1 MAVKDKAESNIIE
14 LLKKKQQHDA
24 HIVLVIKNYTNH
36 RAKGK
41 ENHFRVEVSAHHQS
55 LSYHRSFVYYI
66 FAICAS
72 FWVI

>member
-41 ENHFRVEVSAHHQS
+41 GNHFRVEVPITNHYRITDHLFIISSPSVLH
-55 LSYHRSFVYYI
+55 FE
-66 FAICAS
+66 
-72 FWVI
+72 